1 MQIIASLNVDKQEYL
16 FEIAVTARCALRR
29 MQNTSAL
36 ILDSDH
42 RLASLMDL
50 LSIVIHTAAELSEM
64 RHEDIRADHR
74 LIGDLEMDED
84 DFSFVFV
91 PRLEKMLGVK
101 TSPAVWETVSTI
113 GDVVEVFQKR
123 KGE

>member
-1 MQIIASLNVDKQEYL
+1 
-16 FEIAVTARCALRR
+16 
-29 MQNTSAL
+29 
-36 ILDSDH
+36 
-42 RLASLMDL
+42 MDL